1 MKVNENDQV
10 DISILITCYNEQNF
24 IIETI
29 ENVIAALNESNRSYE
44 IIVIDDVSK
53 DNSVNVINAF
63 IQKHPEYPIKLVVN
77 KVNRGL
83 ANNFVDGAFL
93 GKGKYY
99 RLCCGDNPEP
109 KETLTHLFRHIGVAD
124 LIIPYQKQREVVGK
138 SLYRKLLSRFA
149 VILVNAISG
158 FKIKYYNGSPIFLR
172 YHVMRWSPIT
182 YGFGF
187 QMDIITRL
195 FDEGVNYVQIP
206 SFNTIDRKGKNTT
219 ALSMR
224 NILSVAHTLME
235 IAIRRVRRLLYR
247 KYLPKPVEIKIA
259 ETWD

>member
-1 MKVNENDQV
+1 MKVDENDQT
-10 DISILITCYNEQNF
+10 DISILITCYNEQSF
-24 IIETI
+24 IVETI
-29 ENVIAALNESNRSYE
+29 ENVIAALKDANLSYE

-53 DNSVNVINAF
+53 DNSVKVINEF

-77 KVNRGL
+77 KINRGL

-99 RLCCGDNPEP
+99 RLCCGDNPEL
-109 KETLTHLFRHIGVAD
+109 KETLAHLFRHIGVAD
-124 LIIPYQKQREVVGK
+124 LIIPFQVQTEVIGK
-138 SLYRKLLSRFA
+138 NLYRRLLSQFA
-149 VILVNAISG
+149 VLLVNTISG

-195 FDEGVNYVQIP
+195 LEEGVNYVQIQ

-224 NILSVAHTLME
+224 NLLSVAHTLLE
-235 IAIRRVRRLLYR
+235 IAIRRIRRILYH
-247 KYLPKPVEIKIA
+247 KHLPKAVEINIE
-259 ETWD
+259 ET